1 MQVCP
6 IKFPTTS
13 TDVPAPFPSALDYYE
28 VFEFVTGVSD
38 SGPAGP
44 PLVDMIWV
52 LKLTRI
58 GNIVHL
64 SSLQDM
70 HFVTTTAPTTA
81 LWLTEPIPHRFMPI
95 YPSVGSPVF
104 EYFYV
109 HDDVNHVNICI
120 SATGPSVFQFSL
132 MRVLGNWFAAPDTHF
147 LYPLNASWVHEPPS
161 GVIPH

>member
-1 MQVCP
+1 MAAATSYTTGSIASRRTGDAVQVCP

-44 PLVDMIWV
+44 PLVDMVWI

-81 LWLTEPIPHRFMPI
+81 
-95 YPSVGSPVF
+95 PSP
-104 EYFYV
+104 
-109 HDDVNHVNICI
+109 
-120 SATGPSVFQFSL
+120 
-132 MRVLGNWFAAPDTHF
+132 
-147 LYPLNASWVHEPPS
+147 NASPKR
-161 GVIPH
+161 